1 MPQRFHPTLKSSEY
15 NNAFGDFIVPYY
27 RGFQSIP
34 GMKQVGFNR
43 LFRLYRGNGSSD
55 NAQGGG

>member
-1 MPQRFHPTLKSSEY
+1 MPQESSSYFESSEY

-34 GMKQVGFNR
+34 GMKQVGVSIGCFA
-43 LFRLYRGNGSSD
+43 YIGKM
-55 NAQGGG
+55 AEQ